1 MTTLLFTLAVQE
13 LGRRDVSAA
22 SDADMSHSR
31 IETTKVGTRT
41 APCIDPDRIRQCATI
56 CIDLPNEIATSDSAS
71 RNSTGKTIPI
81 RSMAWGVKWGK
92 SAHPGEAESE
102 NSAILFLAIHIQ

>member
-1 MTTLLFTLAVQE
+1 MSVT
-13 LGRRDVSAA
+13 

-41 APCIDPDRIRQCATI
+41 APCIDPVRIRQSATI
-56 CIDLPNEIATSDSAS
+56 YIDLPNDIANSDSAS
-71 RNSTGKTIPI
+71 RNSTGRSIPI

-102 NSAILFLAIHIQ
+102 